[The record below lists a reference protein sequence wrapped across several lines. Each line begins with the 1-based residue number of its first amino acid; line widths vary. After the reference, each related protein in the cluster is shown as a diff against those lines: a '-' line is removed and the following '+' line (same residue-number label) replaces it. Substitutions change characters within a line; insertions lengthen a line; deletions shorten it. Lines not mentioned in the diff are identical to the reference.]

1 MAFVIYPQILAEAM
15 AKAAVVIGGW
25 GNRKNGILLTQ
36 CLLCIYWIKIDGFSA
51 MEKAV
56 NMPELTSPLDSW
68 NRVQAEIPAGCYTD
82 VSVQYLQEDH

>member
-1 MAFVIYPQILAEAM
+1 
-15 AKAAVVIGGW
+15 
-25 GNRKNGILLTQ
+25 
-36 CLLCIYWIKIDGFSA
+36 